1 MCRSKPRRSNRTF
14 VKFAFPKTLRSN
26 LRDRTFSTGLWSS
39 RHYRYYKWYGPHQ
52 IFLSFNSRSMTVT
65 GSGQDDIGIFDIEGI
80 YSYRNRRIGLRKIY
94 RSDKFDE
101 LTKSEHE
108 IIIQLIWND
117 KAKQFQGKCKN
128 TSPANTNDWTI
139 TLCIFG
145 SAGSNKRIL
154 SSLEDRYVYEYINDE
169 RQVIRTLIETK
180 TLLSQRQLRI
190 YIVDSFDVKLI
201 FLYQGRSTIILPTFI
216 FSCHMLCWNSTR
228 YTCNDFGHYLGE
240 SVRKDYSDQITCYI
254 TCKYR

>member
-1 MCRSKPRRSNRTF
+1 MVVLSLSPTIGTPNVQIGQTTEDEHDKI
-14 VKFAFPKTLRSN
+14 SN

-117 KAKQFQGKCKN
+117 KAKQFQGKWYDDTK
-128 TSPANTNDWTI
+128 
-139 TLCIFG
+139 
-145 SAGSNKRIL
+145 
-154 SSLEDRYVYEYINDE
+154 SSKEKGVFELTHDDE
-169 RQVIRTLIETK
+169 
-180 TLLSQRQLRI
+180 LSQCGFEK
-190 YIVDSFDVKLI
+190 V
-201 FLYQGRSTIILPTFI
+201 
-216 FSCHMLCWNSTR
+216 
-228 YTCNDFGHYLGE
+228 
-240 SVRKDYSDQITCYI
+240 
-254 TCKYR
+254 